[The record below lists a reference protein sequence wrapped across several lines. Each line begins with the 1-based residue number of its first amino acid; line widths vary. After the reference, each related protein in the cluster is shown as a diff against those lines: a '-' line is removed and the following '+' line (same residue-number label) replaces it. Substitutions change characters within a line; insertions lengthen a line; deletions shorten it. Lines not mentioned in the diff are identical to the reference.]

1 MNIIFSP
8 FYDGEKYIDYSQTP
22 IIDKMYVGPL
32 ALLSELELRAGLT
45 CSQLPEIERQ
55 AIYLLALKQYITRN
69 PDSMFAPSFKV
80 DDFGVAAELLRWRDE
95 LVKAGWNMKPTGISE
110 KLDTI
115 AAVEESFDCIGESD
129 RWARVVARTETGNML
144 PAGWEIEVQIRKDL
158 LQPVFSTIFDNL
170 ERQGVKVSYTE
181 MFSCATEGTNLQKI
195 QDGLTDQEREM
206 DITAPDGSLR
216 IIKFR
221 RLCDAYE
228 WAAQQDCD
236 AENTVIINE
245 DRKAFNNI
253 LFSHGKARSASII
266 KNSNPQ
272 IVQLF
277 KLGLSLFI
285 KPLNVYN
292 LLSYL
297 QVQVNPLPSDLRFQL
312 TDIIIGTGGLGQK
325 WNDAIDNYEFKD
337 ADGNV
342 DKAKKEKRLVFIDMV
357 SAANDGCVKVIDLR
371 KYVSAMHA
379 WSTGRLNMDSL
390 IDTGIR
396 EQLASINTFCETLLI
411 LVNNTSAETVSY
423 EQLKSW
429 ILSIYRP
436 SNYTHE
442 DAQQSSVIVV
452 ESPAS
457 VVDSPK
463 KLLWLDCYGRDAENY
478 PFDFL
483 NNTEVR
489 YLRGKGVRLWDKD
502 IQNRSALWTVKN
514 SLRKVYGSLD
524 IIMPVENNGKKLPI
538 HPIIIELQERLRD
551 KFDLLVVEESDLPM
565 QIEQNPITPLPE
577 PKTEYRFD
585 NLNVRSRDKESYS
598 SLEKLILSPFD
609 YTLEYFAR
617 LRDKGVRPIQDL
629 ERTKGNVAHKIIE
642 TLVEDSGTDITKF
655 IELRQNEFDE
665 RFRRAVEQVGI
676 ILMLDE
682 NRIEQEKFK
691 FRMRNSLATLSA
703 IMMGNDLRIVG
714 CEVLETAD
722 FEGMPTIETRM
733 DLLLSNNVGEY
744 VIFDMKWSS
753 SNYYRNKLVE
763 NKSMQLEVYQAVME
777 KSHPDKK
784 VAATGYFM
792 LPKGVLV
799 TAGSFRNTTHIT
811 KVTPNNTAN
820 VFCQVR
826 NSYIYRYDQL
836 REGVVEEAEAMEL
849 DRITYY
855 NDTSDRGL
863 YPLDAEYGADD
874 IKAVN
879 KFSSYGTLK
888 GHLK

>member
-8 FYDGEKYIDYSQTP
+8 FYDGEKYIDYSQSP

-32 ALLSELELRAGLT
+32 GLLSELELRAGLT

-55 AIYLLALKQYITRN
+55 AIYLLALKKHIAAKPN
-69 PDSMFAPSFKV
+69 SMFARSFKV

-95 LVKAGWNMKPTGISE
+95 LVKAGWNTEVTGISE
-110 KLDTI
+110 KLDTLALI
-115 AAVEESFDCIGESD
+115 EKEFDCIGESD
-129 RWARVVARTETGNML
+129 RWARIVTRTEIGNIL
-144 PAGWEIEVQIRKDL
+144 PAGWEIEVHIRKDL
-158 LQPVFSTIFDNL
+158 LQPIFSTIFDNL
-170 ERQGVKVSYTE
+170 QRQGVRISYMETHPY
-181 MFSCATEGTNLQKI
+181 AAEGANLRKI
-195 QDGLTDQEREM
+195 QEGLTDQEREM
-206 DITAPDGSLR
+206 DITSPDDSLR
-216 IIKFR
+216 IIKFK

-236 AENTVIINE
+236 AGNTVIVNE
-245 DRKAFNNI
+245 NRKTFNNI
-253 LFSHGKARSASII
+253 LFSHGRARSSSII

-312 TDIIIGTGGLGQK
+312 TDILIDTGGLGK
-325 WNDAIDNYEFKD
+325 EWSEAIANYEFKD

-342 DKAKKEKRLVFIDMV
+342 DKAKKEKRLVFIDVV
-357 SAANDGCVKVIDLR
+357 SAGNDGCVKVIDLR

-379 WSTGRLNMDSL
+379 WSTGRLNMDSI
-390 IDTGIR
+390 IDTGVR
-396 EQLASINTFCETLLI
+396 EQLSDINTFCETLLI
-411 LVNNTSAETVSY
+411 LLNNTSAETVSY

-442 DAQQSSVIVV
+442 DAQQSSVIAV

-457 VVDSPK
+457 IVDTPRR
-463 KLLWLDCYGRDAENY
+463 LLWLDCYGRDAGNY

-483 NNTEVR
+483 NNTEVK

-502 IQNRSALWTVKN
+502 LQNRSALWAIKN
-514 SLRKVYGSLD
+514 SLRKVSGSLD
-524 IIMPVENNGKKLPI
+524 IVMPAENNGKKLSL
-538 HPIIIELQERLRD
+538 HPIIIELQERLKD
-551 KFDLLVVEESDLPM
+551 KFDLLVVDESDLPM
-565 QIEQNPITPLPE
+565 RIEQNAITPLPE
-577 PKTEYRFD
+577 PKAEYRFN
-585 NLNVRSRDKESYS
+585 NLNVQAREKESYS

-617 LRDKGVRPIQDL
+617 LRDKGVRQIQDL

-642 TLVEDSGTDITKF
+642 TLVEDSGKNVTKF
-655 IELRQNEFDE
+655 IELWKNEFDDL
-665 RFRRAVEQVGI
+665 FRQAVEQVGM

-691 FRMRNSLATLSA
+691 FRIRNSLATLSA
-703 IMMGNDLRIVG
+703 IIIGNDLRIVG
-714 CEVLETAD
+714 CEVPEAAD
-722 FEGMPTIETRM
+722 FDGMPTVETRM
-733 DLLLSNNVGEY
+733 DLLLTNKAGEY

-753 SNYYRNKLVE
+753 SNYHKNKLAE
-763 NKSMQLEVYQAVME
+763 NKAMQLEVYRAVME
-777 KSHPDKK
+777 KKHPDKK
-784 VAATGYFM
+784 VAATGYFL
-792 LPKGVLV
+792 LPKGLLV
-799 TAGSFRNTTHIT
+799 TSGSFRNTTHVT
-811 KVTPNNTAN
+811 KVTPDNTAD

-826 NSYIYRYDQL
+826 NSYKYRYDQL
-836 REGVVEEAEAMEL
+836 LEGVVEEAEAMEL
-849 DRITYY
+849 DDITYY
-855 NDTSDRGL
+855 NDTADRGL
-863 YPLDAEYGADD
+863 YPLDTEYGTDD

-888 GHLK
+888 GHLE